1 MSTVNIH
8 CQFTPGEYRVL
19 EGMAKR
25 MDTQV
30 HVLIEKSIR
39 KALNGYT
46 PPPVPKKPATPAQ
59 RVKKFRG
66 PELATQVR
74 ALNESGLNDREIS
87 DHLGIPYS
95 TAHSVRSR
103 LGLPTRTNVGR
114 PKKNTTPTEGEAA

>member
-46 PPPVPKKPATPAQ
+46 PPPAVKEPVTPAQ

-66 PELATQVR
+66 PELATQVKE
-74 ALNESGLNDREIS
+74 LNEAGLNDREIS
-87 DHLGIPYS
+87 DRLSIPYS

-103 LGLPTRTNVGR
+103 LELPTRTNRGR
-114 PKKNTTPTEGEAA
+114 PKKNTTPTENAA